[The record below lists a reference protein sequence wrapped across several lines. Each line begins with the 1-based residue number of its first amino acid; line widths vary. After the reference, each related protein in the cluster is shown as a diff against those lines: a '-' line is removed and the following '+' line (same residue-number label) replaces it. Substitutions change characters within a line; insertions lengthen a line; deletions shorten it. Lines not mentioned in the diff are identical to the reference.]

1 MTIAEELKRAKEQI
15 RVLERELVKAQQREN
30 ELYRIIETLDS
41 HIFRCRKDENG
52 EIIPLFSEGRIAQRY
67 RLKTGQVEGKSLREI
82 MGEKLYAELEP
93 YYSKAFDGE
102 SVEYRGFLYGKRFFS
117 VMVIPFLRGPTGQVK
132 EVVGIIHD
140 ITEVHVSQIEAQ
152 RNSEVLNRFID
163 YNPYSIQILDGKGYH
178 LRENKAYLNLF
189 KTRPGENWSLLDDS
203 QLKKSGLKGLLSRV
217 LQGEVVETPPV
228 WYNAHLTDPKHPDNP
243 VCIGSVIFPV
253 FLSSG
258 KLEYIVLI
266 REDITS
272 RVEAEKALRSSERR
286 MKNILMA
293 NPAVIY
299 TSEIRKPWNWTFISE
314 NVFHLTG
321 YSCHDFLRNE
331 GLWLKCI
338 HPEERDRV
346 HSEIPLVF
354 EEGYHITEY
363 RFKCKNGEYIWILDE
378 SRIVMG
384 DDGQPVWGRVT

>member
-1 MTIAEELKRAKEQI
+1 MTISDELKRAKEQI
-15 RVLERELVKAQQREN
+15 RYLERELATARQREN
-30 ELYRIIETLDS
+30 EFYRIIDTLDS
-41 HIFRCRKDENG
+41 HIFRCRKNEKGD
-52 EIIPLFSEGRIAQRY
+52 IIPLFSAGRIAQRY
-67 RLKTGQVEGKSLREI
+67 RLKNNQVIGKKLREVL
-82 MGEKLYAELEP
+82 GEKTYAELEP
-93 YYSKAFDGE
+93 YYNKAFEGQ
-102 SVEYRGFLYGKRFFS
+102 SAEYRGFLYGKRFFS
-117 VMVIPFLRGPTGQVK
+117 VMVIPFLRGPTGQVE

-140 ITEVHVSQIEAQ
+140 ITEVHITQLEAQ

-163 YNPYSIQILDGKGYH
+163 YNPYSIQILDSKGYH
-178 LRENKAYLNLF
+178 IRENKAFLNLF
-189 KTRPGENWSLLDDS
+189 KTRPGKNWSLMDDW
-203 QLKKSGLKGLLSRV
+203 QVKNSGLNELLSRV

-228 WYNAHLTDPKHPDNP
+228 WYNAHLTDSKYPNNP
-243 VCIGSVIFPV
+243 ICVGSVIFPV

-266 REDITS
+266 HEDITS
-272 RVEAEKALRSSERR
+272 RVKAEKALRSSERR
-286 MKNILMA
+286 MKNILMT

-299 TSEIRKPWNWTFISE
+299 TSEVNKPWNWTFISE
-314 NVFHLTG
+314 NVFRLTG

-331 GLWLKCI
+331 GLWINCI
-338 HPEERDRV
+338 HPDDRDRV
-346 HSEIPLVF
+346 QSGIPLVF